1 MLKLEA
7 VSTYYGNIQAL
18 KNISLEV
25 NEGEIV
31 VLIGANG
38 AGKTTTLL
46 SISAMVRHSAGTI
59 KILDQDI
66 SKMQPEEI
74 VSLGC
79 VHVPEGRRTFANLT
93 VEENLIIGASVLIR
107 QGTPMAEIK
116 ADAEKILKRFP
127 NLMARRKKK
136 AWSLS
141 GGEQQMLAIGRGMM
155 ARPKIMM
162 LDEPSLGLAPILVQD
177 VFKLIKEISDQG
189 TTVLLVEQNAR
200 AALNLADRAYVLEIG
215 EIVHSGA
222 AKDILNDK
230 HLLDAY
236 LGG

>member
-7 VSTYYGNIQAL
+7 VSTFYGNIQAL
-18 KNISLEV
+18 KKISLDV

-46 SISAMVRHSAGTI
+46 SISGLIRHAEGSI
-59 KILDQDI
+59 KILGQDI

-74 VSLGC
+74 VGLGC
-79 VHVPEGRRTFANLT
+79 VHVPEGRRTFPNLT
-93 VEENLIIGASVLIR
+93 VEENLKIGASVLIR
-107 QGTPMAEIK
+107 NGTHMSEIK
-116 ADAEKILKRFP
+116 QDVEKTLERFP

-155 ARPKIMM
+155 ARPKLMM
-162 LDEPSLGLAPILVQD
+162 LDEPSLGLAPILVQE
-177 VFKLIKEISDQG
+177 VFHIINEIRQQG

-200 AALNLADRAYVLEIG
+200 AALNLADRAYVLETG
-215 EIVHSGA
+215 EIVHAGA
-222 AKDILNDK
+222 AKEILHDK
-230 HLLDAY
+230 QLIDAY